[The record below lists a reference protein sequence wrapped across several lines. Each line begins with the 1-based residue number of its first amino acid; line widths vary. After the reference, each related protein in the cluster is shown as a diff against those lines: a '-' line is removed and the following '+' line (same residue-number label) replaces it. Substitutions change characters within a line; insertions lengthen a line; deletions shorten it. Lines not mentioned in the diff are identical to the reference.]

1 MRNAITIASREIG
14 SYFNAPLFWVLAG
27 GFMAFMG
34 LIVWLVLMSPNAQAD
49 WLPFMQF
56 YGWLMVFIAPLL
68 AMRLLAEEQRSGRL
82 EVLMTA
88 PINDWQLVFGK
99 WLGAFVMY
107 VVLIALTLVFVVI
120 VDRLADPKGIAV
132 GPTFAAYIGI
142 LLLGAALLALGV
154 LTSSATDSQVIAGF
168 LGVMLAM
175 VLFFLSIVGRLP
187 AGETAI
193 GAAIAYLGI
202 SDHYYN
208 NFGNGVIDTRDIVYF
223 LSVTAGALFLATR
236 LLETRR
242 WR

>member
-1 MRNAITIASREIG
+1 MRNAMTIAGREIG
-14 SYFNAPLFWVLAG
+14 AYFNSLLFWVLAG
-27 GFMAFMG
+27 GFMGFMG

-56 YGWLMVFIAPLL
+56 LGWLMILIAPLL

-88 PINDWQLVFGK
+88 PLSDWQLVFGK
-99 WLGAFVMY
+99 WLGAFLMY
-107 VVLIALTLVFVVI
+107 VVMIGLTLVFVVI

-132 GPTFAAYIGI
+132 GPTFAAYAGI
-142 LLLGAALLALGV
+142 LLLGAALLAIGV
-154 LTSSATDSQVIAGF
+154 LTSSATDSQVVAGF
-168 LGVMLAM
+168 LGVMIALM
-175 VLFFLSIVGRLP
+175 LFFLSIVGRLP
-187 AGETAI
+187 VGESGI

-202 SDHYYN
+202 SDHYYE

-223 LSVTAGALFLATR
+223 LSITVGALFLATR
-236 LLETRR
+236 LIETRR